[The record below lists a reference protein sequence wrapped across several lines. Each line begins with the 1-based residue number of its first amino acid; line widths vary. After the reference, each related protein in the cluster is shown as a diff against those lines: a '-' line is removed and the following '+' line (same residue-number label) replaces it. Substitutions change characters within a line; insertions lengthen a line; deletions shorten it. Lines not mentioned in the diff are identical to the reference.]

1 MSPPKES
8 VWGLVSAGGAQ
19 GTPGLVQ
26 DCTGVIAPTSPLPPS
41 EDEEED
47 KKQLAA
53 QLCRRVCKTI

>member
-1 MSPPKES
+1 M
-8 VWGLVSAGGAQ
+8 SAGGSQ

-26 DCTGVIAPTSPLPPS
+26 ICTGVIVPTSPIPPS

-53 QLCRRVCKTI
+53 